1 MTSLRPLLLLAL
13 LLLPAVA
20 AAQGSRHYDAQGRY
34 IGRSETSGATTRHY
48 DAQGRYQGRAEQGGT
63 RQPGHAGAGGGGTL
77 RFYDAQGRYQGRA
90 EGGRRYDATGRYL
103 GRTESR

>member
-1 MTSLRPLLLLAL
+1 MSTLRPLLLLAL
-13 LLLPAVA
+13 LLLPGLA

-48 DAQGRYQGRAEQGGT
+48 DAQGRYQGRS
-63 RQPGHAGAGGGGTL
+63 
-77 RFYDAQGRYQGRA
+77 
-90 EGGRRYDATGRYL
+90 EGGRRYDAAGRYL